1 MRDEANNLPNKPFLN
16 LILRFCY
23 AQTFD
28 VIHLKNNDTKY
39 PKAKFKQDK
48 EFSYHPLTTY
58 AFEHTK
64 ENQFWLD
71 RLNEHFF

>member
-1 MRDEANNLPNKPFLN
+1 MLKLVMWY
-16 LILRFCY
+16 I
-23 AQTFD
+23 
-28 VIHLKNNDTKY
+28 LKNNDTKY